1 MGMKA
6 EIIAVGTELLLGQ
19 IANTNAQYLSQKLS
33 EIGIDVYFHSVVGD
47 NAGRIREVLQLARR
61 RSDVVLLTGGLGPTE
76 DDLTKD
82 MVAELLGRKLVE
94 HGPSMEKIVAFFSQR
109 GLTMTENNRRQALVV
124 EGSRIFDNQFGLA
137 PGMAVQDPVKGVWFV
152 LLPGPPREMKPMM
165 ESSVMPFLT
174 SLLSTSQIIHSK
186 VLHFYGIGESML
198 EDQIK
203 DLIRQQTNP
212 TIAPLAGDRE
222 VKLRLT
228 AKAASQQ
235 EAERLLQPLVDEL
248 YRRVGKY
255 IYSEGEQASLE
266 QVLVDELRRRGQTL
280 AVAES
285 CTGGRLSSLLT
296 SVPGSSSVF
305 PGGVVSYSLSTKRD
319 VLGIPQS
326 LLEQHGTVSRQTAE
340 AMATHVQRLCQT
352 THGMA
357 VTGVAGP
364 DELEGKPVGLVWI
377 AWRLGE
383 ETHARE
389 YRFAGDRREIQ
400 ARAAK
405 TAMFKLIQMLR
416 EKG

>member
-1 MGMKA
+1 M
-6 EIIAVGTELLLGQ
+6 
-19 IANTNAQYLSQKLS
+19 
-33 EIGIDVYFHSVVGD
+33 
-47 NAGRIREVLQLARR
+47 
-61 RSDVVLLTGGLGPTE
+61 
-76 DDLTKD
+76 
-82 MVAELLGRKLVE
+82 
-94 HGPSMEKIVAFFSQR
+94 
-109 GLTMTENNRRQALVV
+109 
-124 EGSRIFDNQFGLA
+124 
-137 PGMAVQDPVKGVWFV
+137 
-152 LLPGPPREMKPMM
+152 
-165 ESSVMPFLT
+165 
-174 SLLSTSQIIHSK
+174 
-186 VLHFYGIGESML
+186 
-198 EDQIK
+198 
-203 DLIRQQTNP
+203 
-212 TIAPLAGDRE
+212 
-222 VKLRLT
+222 
-228 AKAASQQ
+228 
-235 EAERLLQPLVDEL
+235 
-248 YRRVGKY
+248 
-255 IYSEGEQASLE
+255 
-266 QVLVDELRRRGQTL
+266 DELRRRGQTL

>member
-165 ESSVMPFLT
+165 ESSVKPFLT

-296 SVPGSSSVF
+296 SVPGSSAVF

>member
-165 ESSVMPFLT
+165 ESSVKPFLT